1 MVGGPVFDEVRGNRA
16 AAITREQRIAET
28 FVELA
33 DTLVDDFDVI
43 DFLQKVAAR
52 CVELPEV
59 SATGGMLADQKGALV
74 AVAAAHER
82 ARLVDLFEL
91 QNDEGPGRD
100 CYQHG
105 AAGLNVD
112 LDAAV
117 ERWPMRPRSASC
129 SSARSARA
137 RFSPV
142 SCRPR

>member
-43 DFLQKVAAR
+43 DFLQKMAAR

-74 AVAAAHER
+74 AVAASDER
-82 ARLVDLFEL
+82 ARLFEL
-91 QNDEGPGRD
+91 QNDEGPCRD

-105 AAGLNVD
+105 AAALNVD

-129 SSARSARA
+129 SSARDRKSI
-137 RFSPV
+137 
-142 SCRPR
+142 